1 LLELKGIEAK
11 YDDMQVLFGV
21 SMRVDANEIVAL
33 VGSNAVGKT
42 TLLKIISA
50 VLKQSAGSII
60 LEGRDISHMSSMD
73 IVDLGIIHIPEGRK
87 LFPHMSVQENLEV
100 GSITRRSKKDRKS
113 NLEMVYGLFPK
124 LKERRRQM
132 AGSLSGG
139 EQQMCA
145 IGRGLMGNPK
155 LLMLDEPSLGLAP
168 IIVMEVFEIIRKL
181 HEQGVTILLV
191 EQNVQHSLKIA
202 QRGYVLEHGRIIMEG
217 SGEELLEN
225 PHLKTAYLGL

>member
-1 LLELKGIEAK
+1 MLELNGIEAK
-11 YDDMQVLFGV
+11 YSDMQVLFDV
-21 SMRVDANEIVAL
+21 SMKVDEKEIVAL

-50 VLKQSAGSII
+50 VLKQSAGKITM
-60 LEGRDISHMSSMD
+60 EGRDISNMTSID
-73 IVDLGIIHIPEGRK
+73 IVNLGIIQVPEGRK
-87 LFPHMSVQENLEV
+87 LFPYMTVQENLEV
-100 GSITRRSKKDRKS
+100 GSISPRSKKDRKR
-113 NLEMVYGLFPK
+113 NMEMVYGLFPK
-124 LKERRRQM
+124 LKERSRQF

-145 IGRGLMGNPK
+145 IGRGLMSNPK

-168 IIVMEVFEIIRKL
+168 IIVMEMFDIIRKL

-191 EQNVQHSLKIA
+191 EQNVQYSLKIA

>member
-1 LLELKGIEAK
+1 MLELNGIEAK

-50 VLKQSAGSII
+50 VLKQSAGAIT
-60 LEGRDISHMSSMD
+60 LEGRDISNMTSME
-73 IVDLGIIHIPEGRK
+73 IVDLGIIQIPEGRK

-100 GSITRRSKKDRKS
+100 GSITPRSKKDRKH
-113 NLEMVYGLFPK
+113 NLEMVYDLFPK
-124 LKERRRQM
+124 LKERKKQM

-168 IIVMEVFEIIRKL
+168 IIVMEVFDIIRKL

-191 EQNVQHSLKIA
+191 EQNVQHSLTIA